1 MEKVT
6 DWTALWKELV
16 EKQGPFWN
24 HKKRSEEN
32 RHKWKDRSQGF
43 YDRVKKRWAKPDPHR
58 DFIIAMISSVRDATV
73 IDIGAGTG
81 AWAVLLSRSAKKV
94 TAIEPSDEMRQIL
107 KENLKNEGVD
117 NVEVIEK
124 LWPAPDMEKHDFSL
138 ASHSVYG
145 CEDLQ
150 GFISS
155 MTETTRNACF
165 MLLRAPDHNG
175 LMAMAARR
183 IWGQP
188 NDSPNFQVAYNVML
202 QMGMFPNV
210 LMEEKGMWPRW
221 TNKNFEEAF
230 ERIKSRFGLEKDSEH
245 DPFLRALLKEH
256 LEEKDGKFQWP
267 SELRTGL
274 VYWNTYFIQDQL

>member
-6 DWTALWKELV
+6 DWIALWKELV

-24 HKKRSEEN
+24 RKKRSKDN
-32 RHKWKDRSQGF
+32 RDKWKDRSQGF
-43 YDRVKKRWAKPDPHR
+43 YDRVKKRWSKPDPHR
-58 DFIIAMISSVRDATV
+58 DFIVSIISSVRDATV

-81 AWAVLLSRSAKKV
+81 AWAVYLSKSAKKI
-94 TAIEPSDEMRQIL
+94 TAIEPSAEMRQIL
-107 KENLKNEGVD
+107 RENIKNEGVD
-117 NVEVIEK
+117 NVEVLDK
-124 LWPAPDMEKHDFSL
+124 LWPVHNMKTHDFSL

-150 GFISS
+150 DFISA
-155 MTETTRNACF
+155 MTGATRHTCF

-175 LMAMAARR
+175 LMSKAANR
-183 IWGQP
+183 IWGHP
-188 NDSPNFQVAYNVML
+188 YDSPNFQVAYNAML

-221 TNKNFEEAF
+221 SNKDFEEAF
-230 ERIKSRFGLEKDSEH
+230 ERIRSRFGLEKDTDH

-256 LEEKDGKFQWP
+256 LKEKDGKIQWP

-274 VYWNTYFIQDQL
+274 VYWNTITEQD

>member
-1 MEKVT
+1 
-6 DWTALWKELV
+6 
-16 EKQGPFWN
+16 
-24 HKKRSEEN
+24 
-32 RHKWKDRSQGF
+32 
-43 YDRVKKRWAKPDPHR
+43 
-58 DFIIAMISSVRDATV
+58 MISSVRDATV

-94 TAIEPSDEMRQIL
+94 TAIEPSAEMRQIL
-107 KENLKNEGVD
+107 NENIKNEGVN

-124 LWPAPDMEKHDFSL
+124 LWPVPDMETHDFSL

-150 GFISS
+150 GFINA
-155 MTETTRNACF
+155 MTETTGNTCF

-175 LMAMAARR
+175 LMSMAATR
-183 IWGQP
+183 ILGQP
-188 NDSPNFQVAYNVML
+188 NDSPNFQVAYNAML

-221 TNKNFEEAF
+221 SDNNFEEAF
-230 ERIKSRFGLEKDSEH
+230 ERIRERFGLEKDSDH
-245 DPFLRALLKEH
+245 DPFLSALLKEH
-256 LEEKDGKFQWP
+256 LEEKDDKLQWP

-274 VYWNTYFIQDQL
+274 VYWNSNS

>member
-6 DWTALWKELV
+6 DWITLWKELV

-24 HKKRSEEN
+24 RKKRSEEN
-32 RHKWKDRSQGF
+32 KHKWKDRSQGF
-43 YDRVKKRWAKPDPHR
+43 YDRVKKRWEKPDPHR
-58 DFIIAMISSVRDATV
+58 DFIVSMVSSVRDATV

-81 AWAVLLSRSAKKV
+81 AWAVLLSRSVKKV
-94 TAIEPSDEMRQIL
+94 TAIEPSTEMRQIL
-107 KENLKNEGVD
+107 KENINNEGVD

-124 LWPAPDMEKHDFSL
+124 LWPVPDMETHDFSL

-145 CEDLQ
+145 CEDLRD
-150 GFISS
+150 FVNA
-155 MTETTRNACF
+155 MTETTRNTCF
-165 MLLRAPDHNG
+165 MMLRAPDHNG

-188 NDSPNFQVAYNVML
+188 NDSPNFQVAYNAML

-210 LMEEKGMWPRW
+210 IMEEKGMWPRW
-221 TNKNFEEAF
+221 TNKDFEEAF
-230 ERIKSRFGLEKDSEH
+230 ERIRERFGLEIDSEH
-245 DPFLRALLKEH
+245 DPFLKALLKEN
-256 LEEKDGKFQWP
+256 LEEKDDKLQWP

-274 VYWNTYFIQDQL
+274 VYWDTKIIQDQL